1 MMELS
6 AITLLVLDADGVLTD
21 GRVVF
26 GRDGELG
33 KAFQVR
39 DGCAIKLWRSCG
51 HKIAI
56 LSGRPSAA
64 VHHRAKELGIDF
76 IETGAADKLAGFRS
90 VLANADCAEA
100 QTAYVGDDLPDLG
113 PLTHA
118 GFAVAV
124 ANAAP
129 DIKRVAD
136 YVTQAKGGDGAV
148 AEVIELLLRRQQR
161 WSKELLRKA

>member
-1 MMELS
+1 MDLS
-6 AITLLVLDADGVLTD
+6 AITLLVLDVDGVLTD
-21 GRVVF
+21 GRVDF
-26 GRDGELG
+26 GSDGELG

-51 HKIAI
+51 HKVAI

-64 VHHRAKELGIDF
+64 VDHRAKELGIDF
-76 IETGAADKLAGFRS
+76 AETGAADKLSGFRA
-90 VLANADCAEA
+90 VLAKADCAEA

-113 PLTHA
+113 PMAHA

-148 AEVIELLLRRQQR
+148 AEVIELVLRRQQR
-161 WSKELLRKA
+161 WSKELLSKA

>member
-1 MMELS
+1 MDLS
-6 AITLLVLDADGVLTD
+6 AITLLVLDVDGVLTD
-21 GRVVF
+21 GRVDF
-26 GRDGELG
+26 GCDGELG

-51 HKIAI
+51 HKVGV

-64 VHHRAKELGIDF
+64 VDHRAKELGIDF
-76 IETGAADKLAGFRS
+76 VETGAADKLSGFRA
-90 VLANADCAEA
+90 VLAKADCAEA
-100 QTAYVGDDLPDLG
+100 QTVYVGDDLPDLG
-113 PLTHA
+113 PMAHA

-148 AEVIELLLRRQQR
+148 AEVIELVLRRQQR
-161 WSKELLRKA
+161 WSKELLSKA